1 MTEREKM
8 ALGLWYDANFDP
20 ELCAQRDEA
29 AALCLAFNNTD
40 PRDTQKRARLQK
52 QLLPNASEKAGIAAP
67 FQTDYGYNCYI
78 GAGTGINRGA
88 YLMDGAKITIGENCF
103 IGPNCG
109 MYTAN
114 HPLCY
119 AERNR
124 GFEQAEPITIG
135 DNVWIGGDV
144 TILPR
149 VTIRSGGGGGAGRQ
163 NTLSAEWGMDRG
175 RPADGRLFHRLG
187 CECSSQF
194 QGRRCRT
201 AAADA
206 GEPVKAAAR
215 CRRPDGA
222 AGRRLGSLL

>member
-144 TILPR
+144 TILPG
-149 VTIRSGGGGGAGRQ
+149 VTIGSGAVIGAGSVV
-163 NTLSAEWGMDRG
+163 TKDI
-175 RPADGRLFHRLG
+175 PADTLAYGNP
-187 CECSSQF
+187 
-194 QGRRCRT
+194 CR
-201 AAADA
+201 A
-206 GEPVKAAAR
+206 
-215 CRRPDGA
+215 RRPITEADKV
-222 AGRRLGSLL
+222 LGE

>member
-29 AALCLAFNNTD
+29 AARCLAFNNAD
-40 PRDTQKRARLQK
+40 PRDAAEKARLQK
-52 QLLPNASEKAGIAAP
+52 LLLPNAAEGAHVTAP

-78 GAGTGINRGA
+78 GAGTDINRGA
-88 YLMDGAKITIGENCF
+88 YLMDGAKITIGEHCF

-144 TILPR
+144 TILPG
-149 VTIRSGGGGGAGRQ
+149 VTIGSGAVIGRQRRHQGYPRRYPGLRQPLQAPPPHHRGRQGAGRVSFPQ
-163 NTLSAEWGMDRG
+163 CTRPTVENTAQKNPPQ
-175 RPADGRLFHRLG
+175 PA
-187 CECSSQF
+187 
-194 QGRRCRT
+194 
-201 AAADA
+201 
-206 GEPVKAAAR
+206 
-215 CRRPDGA
+215 
-222 AGRRLGSLL
+222 

>member
-20 ELCAQRDEA
+20 ELCAQRREA
-29 AALCLAFNNTD
+29 AALCLAFNNAH
-40 PRDTQKRARLQK
+40 PRDTEEKARLQK

-119 AERNR
+119 EERNR
-124 GFEQAEPITIG
+124 GFEQAAPITIG

-144 TILPR
+144 TILPG
-149 VTIRSGGGGGAGRQ
+149 VTIGEGAVIGAGSVVTRDIPP
-163 NTLSAEWGMDRG
+163 G
-175 RPADGRLFHRLG
+175 
-187 CECSSQF
+187 
-194 QGRRCRT
+194 
-201 AAADA
+201 
-206 GEPVKAAAR
+206 VV
-215 CRRPDGA
+215 A
-222 AGRRLGSLL
+222 AGNPCRVLRPVDQEQAP

>member
-29 AALCLAFNNTD
+29 AARCLAFNNAD
-40 PRDTQKRARLQK
+40 PRDAAEKARLQK
-52 QLLPNASEKAGIAAP
+52 LLLPNAAEGAHVTAP

-78 GAGTGINRGA
+78 GAGTDINRGA
-88 YLMDGAKITIGENCF
+88 YLMDGAKITIGEHCF

-144 TILPR
+144 TILPG
-149 VTIRSGGGGGAGRQ
+149 VTIGSGAVIGAGSVV
-163 NTLSAEWGMDRG
+163 TKDI
-175 RPADGRLFHRLG
+175 PADTLAYGNP
-187 CECSSQF
+187 CK
-194 QGRRCRT
+194 
-201 AAADA
+201 
-206 GEPVKAAAR
+206 P
-215 CRRPDGA
+215 
-222 AGRRLGSLL
+222 RRLITEADKVLDE

>member
-20 ELCAQRDEA
+20 ELCAQRREA
-29 AALCLAFNNTD
+29 AALCLAFNNAD
-40 PRDTQKRARLQK
+40 PRDTEEKARLQK
-52 QLLPNASEKAGIAAP
+52 LLLPNASEEAYVTAP
-67 FQTDYGYNCYI
+67 FQTDYGFNCCI

-119 AERNR
+119 EERNR
-124 GFEQAEPITIG
+124 GFEQAAPITIG

-144 TILPR
+144 TILPG
-149 VTIRSGGGGGAGRQ
+149 VTIGEGAVIGAGSVVTKDIPAH
-163 NTLSAEWGMDRG
+163 TLAYGN
-175 RPADGRLFHRLG
+175 P
-187 CECSSQF
+187 
-194 QGRRCRT
+194 CR
-201 AAADA
+201 A
-206 GEPVKAAAR
+206 
-215 CRRPDGA
+215 RRPITEADKV
-222 AGRRLGSLL
+222 LGE

>member
-29 AALCLAFNNTD
+29 AARCLAFNNAD
-40 PRDTQKRARLQK
+40 PRDAAEKARLQK
-52 QLLPNASEKAGIAAP
+52 LLLPNAAEGAHVTAP
-67 FQTDYGYNCYI
+67 FQTDYGYNCCI
-78 GAGTGINRGA
+78 GAGTDINRGA
-88 YLMDGAKITIGENCF
+88 YLMDGAKITIGEHCF

-144 TILPR
+144 TILPG
-149 VTIRSGGGGGAGRQ
+149 VTIGSGAVIGAGSVVTKDIPAG
-163 NTLSAEWGMDRG
+163 TLAYGN
-175 RPADGRLFHRLG
+175 P
-187 CECSSQF
+187 CK
-194 QGRRCRT
+194 
-201 AAADA
+201 
-206 GEPVKAAAR
+206 P
-215 CRRPDGA
+215 RRPITEANKVLDE
-222 AGRRLGSLL
+222 

>member
-8 ALGLWYDANFDP
+8 GLGLWYDANFDP

-29 AALCLAFNNTD
+29 AARCLAFNNAD
-40 PRDTQKRARLQK
+40 PRDAAEKARLQK
-52 QLLPNASEKAGIAAP
+52 LLLPNASEKSGVMPP

-88 YLMDGAKITIGENCF
+88 YLMDGARITIGENCF

-144 TILPR
+144 TILPG
-149 VTIRSGGGGGAGRQ
+149 VTIGEGAVIGAGSVVTKDIPAH
-163 NTLSAEWGMDRG
+163 TLAYGN
-175 RPADGRLFHRLG
+175 P
-187 CECSSQF
+187 
-194 QGRRCRT
+194 CR
-201 AAADA
+201 A
-206 GEPVKAAAR
+206 
-215 CRRPDGA
+215 RRPITEADKV
-222 AGRRLGSLL
+222 LGE